1 MKELSQEQKDL
12 IAKPLPSEAVTQHP
26 TKTYLSS
33 IKAIYVT
40 ERLNEVFGFWGWTI
54 KVKKEEH
61 GEKWMIVVHVTFEVP
76 EYWFYYECFWWNDN
90 GGETS
95 KNFDLWD
102 AYKWATTDAITKI
115 ASWIGIWA
123 EVFKGKQKWGN
134 KTQEKTTE
142 SPTGEKTQK
151 ELIEFIEEIR
161 LEKDVNHIKT
171 LVNQAWKIY
180 KTEKQ
185 IAWITR
191 EARERTDKLDKI
203 NEYQPWNELAD
214 VF

>member
-1 MKELSQEQKDL
+1 MKELSQAQKDL
-12 IAKPLPSEAVTQHP
+12 IGKPLPSEAVTQHP

-61 GEKWMIVVHVTFEVP
+61 GEKGMIVVHVTFEVP

-134 KTQEKTTE
+134 KPQPKET
-142 SPTGEKTQK
+142 PTGETIPDDDNK
-151 ELIEFIEEIR
+151 EWFNEENWEKFKLVDHKFSNPSEAPIKARKYYKVSKIWASKIE
-161 LEKDVNHIKT
+161 DY
-171 LVNQAWKIY
+171 Y
-180 KTEKQ
+180 KTWEDNSLESYK
-185 IAWITR
+185 
-191 EARERTDKLDKI
+191 
-203 NEYQPWNELAD
+203 
-214 VF
+214 

>member
-1 MKELSQEQKDL
+1 MEKLSQIQKDL
-12 IAKPLPSEAVTQHP
+12 IAKPLPPEAVTQHP

-40 ERLNEVFGFWGWTI
+40 ERLNEVFWFWGWTI

-61 GEKWMIVVHVTFEVP
+61 WEKWMVVVHVTFEVP

-123 EVFKGKQKWGN
+123 EVLKKKKKWGN
-134 KTQEKTTE
+134 KTAPKET
-142 SPTGEKTQK
+142 PTGETIDDDNK
-151 ELIEFIEEIR
+151 EWFNEENWEKFKLVDHNFSSPSEAPIKARKYYKVSKAWASKIE
-161 LEKDVNHIKT
+161 DY
-171 LVNQAWKIY
+171 Y
-180 KTEKQ
+180 KTWE
-185 IAWITR
+185 
-191 EARERTDKLDKI
+191 DKSLESYK
-203 NEYQPWNELAD
+203 
-214 VF
+214 

>member
-1 MKELSQEQKDL
+1 MEKLSQIQKDL
-12 IAKPLPSEAVTQHP
+12 IAKPLPPEAVTQHP

-40 ERLNEVFGFWGWTI
+40 ERLNEVFWFWGWTI

-61 GEKWMIVVHVTFEVP
+61 WEKWMVVVHVTFEVP

-134 KTQEKTTE
+134 KTAPKEEPTSETTWEKHTCRNCWE
-142 SPTGEKTQK
+142 VNENANVFEWKYWPCFKCEHCQK
-151 ELIEFIEEIR
+151 FS
-161 LEKDVNHIKT
+161 KPNPV
-171 LVNQAWKIY
+171 
-180 KTEKQ
+180 
-185 IAWITR
+185 
-191 EARERTDKLDKI
+191 LDT
-203 NEYQPWNELAD
+203 NPP
-214 VF
+214 F